1 LQSEHGGLNG
11 TEDTGY
17 DDSAMDAYVARPEP
31 GQSAEVMIQQDDIKV
46 EEYEALLVEHRNH
59 VLTKKMTEDA

>member
-1 LQSEHGGLNG
+1 MQTEHGGLNG

-17 DDSAMDAYVARPEP
+17 DDSAMDAYVARAEP
-31 GQSAEVMIQQDDIKV
+31 GQSTEVMIQQDDIKV

-59 VLTKKMTEDA
+59 ILT